1 MFLSQLLRMLCL
13 ILLLSQVSCIRI
25 PPPLPTQSGRAHDKP
40 RPGPSSSGKP
50 RQGPR
55 P

>member
-13 ILLLSQVSCIRI
+13 ILLLLSQVSCIRI
-25 PPPLPTQSGRAHDKP
+25 PPPPPTQSGRKHDKP
-40 RPGPSSSGKP
+40 RSGPSGKP
-50 RQGPR
+50 RPAGPR